1 MFKSVDQK
9 DIVFGLDIQNAKGDD
24 NFRMNTG
31 MVDTAPL
38 IIWLL

>member
-1 MFKSVDQK
+1 VVVTVIFLV
-9 DIVFGLDIQNAKGDD
+9 ND